1 MVVASSPAVVAC
13 FVPSP
18 FASCVP
24 GTWCSDAF
32 LDCVSGLAP
41 TLVKIAARSI
51 GAPVNATCATS
62 FSSASGCDAI
72 ATTQTL
78 AYASGLVPGP
88 TYAAQTS
95 AIMFRPRDGIQ
106 PWQFMSPF
114 SWTLW
119 ACVCALAFVIT
130 PIATSI
136 VEYDSKRTVAEG
148 IATFLP
154 DSVHAYAGVDTL
166 KRTGDAF
173 TADSAL
179 LSAVVV
185 VATKVLVA
193 LYQCNLVTYVIL
205 SYMTQGAQSPDRRF
219 ESVATTAE
227 FLGARV
233 DASETRVFDT
243 PEAAVSSY
251 VSGASDAV
259 VGGDIFLETRASCAD
274 RVARVGGPV
283 EFEVLAYSSETVAR
297 TTVART
303 FGDAFE
309 RAVAGYSL
317 GGNAGFACGQEAKSI
332 TLNETLGVFVSFGAC
347 MAFLSLMAV
356 AMHATR
362 HENFCAKKQNPE
374 SPDSLPESVHP

>member
-1 MVVASSPAVVAC
+1 M
-13 FVPSP
+13 
-18 FASCVP
+18 
-24 GTWCSDAF
+24 
-32 LDCVSGLAP
+32 
-41 TLVKIAARSI
+41 
-51 GAPVNATCATS
+51 
-62 FSSASGCDAI
+62 
-72 ATTQTL
+72 
-78 AYASGLVPGP
+78 
-88 TYAAQTS
+88 
-95 AIMFRPRDGIQ
+95 
-106 PWQFMSPF
+106 
-114 SWTLW
+114 
-119 ACVCALAFVIT
+119 CALAFVIT

-136 VEYDSKRTVAEG
+136 VEYDSKRTVTEG

-185 VATKVLVA
+185 IATKVLVA

-205 SYMTQGAQSPDRRF
+205 SYMTQRTQSPDRRF
-219 ESVATTAE
+219 ESVATTTE

-233 DASETRVFDT
+233 NASETRVFDT

-251 VSGASDAV
+251 ASGASDAV

-283 EFEVLAYSSETVAR
+283 EFEVLAYSSETLAQ
-297 TTVART
+297 T
-303 FGDAFE
+303 FDGAFE